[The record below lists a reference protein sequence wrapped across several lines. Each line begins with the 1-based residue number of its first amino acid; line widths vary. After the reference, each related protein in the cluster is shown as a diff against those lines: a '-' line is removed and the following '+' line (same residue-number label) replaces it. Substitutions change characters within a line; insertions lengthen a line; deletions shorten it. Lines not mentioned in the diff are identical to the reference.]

1 MLTTWGRAVLE
12 TVDKW
17 LVRLRGLLPVRRAE
31 RAIHA
36 GRWGDAHEQLTSLV
50 LGEGDEAF
58 GPLRRLCLFCALKCG
73 ERERIVASLAHEESH
88 WQRAPE
94 AASLFVAELLEELL
108 GAGDIAA
115 AVALAEHLPHR
126 LPELTGHF
134 LAARVFAAQATAL
147 SEAGARGRL
156 EHQHAL
162 ERAQAA
168 FRQAAE
174 LATSPRRAAWIR
186 AHHATFLLQ
195 QSPSLR
201 GEALALVSGLN
212 PYLLLGPEALGY
224 VWVQQHATRQL
235 QRVRGLDLLQSS
247 KMLATPTDPQRIA
260 LLVGW
265 LNDVSIP
272 LNPLEEDRLRGA
284 IEVLFDESEQGKA
297 VRFLE
302 EVAAIAAGS
311 SLGTEQW
318 TSSVR
323 AFLRGED
330 ATQVSAPRTVTEFG
344 LAVLGACRAGGEV
357 SEAQRRTISEF
368 YLQRLQVRPVDAH
381 PLAVWLPTLLSK
393 WSMIPEDERRL
404 HRELMELY
412 AARGRRPSYGFQA
425 LTRLSQQVGEE
436 RAGAYLGVRA
446 LREQQEG
453 TFLSSSPLSSDLVG
467 ALVLRGARALVLNGE
482 PRKARGLLSM
492 YEATL

>member
-323 AFLRGED
+323 AFLRG
-330 ATQVSAPRTVTEFG
+330 
-344 LAVLGACRAGGEV
+344 
-357 SEAQRRTISEF
+357 
-368 YLQRLQVRPVDAH
+368 
-381 PLAVWLPTLLSK
+381 
-393 WSMIPEDERRL
+393 
-404 HRELMELY
+404 
-412 AARGRRPSYGFQA
+412 
-425 LTRLSQQVGEE
+425 
-436 RAGAYLGVRA
+436 
-446 LREQQEG
+446 
-453 TFLSSSPLSSDLVG
+453 
-467 ALVLRGARALVLNGE
+467 
-482 PRKARGLLSM
+482 
-492 YEATL
+492 

>member
-201 GEALALVSGLN
+201 GEALTLVSGLN

>member
-412 AARGRRPSYGFQA
+412 AARGR
-425 LTRLSQQVGEE
+425 
-436 RAGAYLGVRA
+436 
-446 LREQQEG
+446 
-453 TFLSSSPLSSDLVG
+453 
-467 ALVLRGARALVLNGE
+467 
-482 PRKARGLLSM
+482 
-492 YEATL
+492 

>member
-201 GEALALVSGLN
+201 GEALTLVSGLN

-412 AARGRRPSYGFQA
+412 AAQGRRPSYGFQA

>member
-425 LTRLSQQVGEE
+425 LTRLAQQVGEE

-453 TFLSSSPLSSDLVG
+453 TFLSPAPLSSDLVG
-467 ALVLRGARALVLNGE
+467 ALVLRGARELVLNGE

>member
-1 MLTTWGRAVLE
+1 
-12 TVDKW
+12 
-17 LVRLRGLLPVRRAE
+17 
-31 RAIHA
+31 
-36 GRWGDAHEQLTSLV
+36 
-50 LGEGDEAF
+50 
-58 GPLRRLCLFCALKCG
+58 
-73 ERERIVASLAHEESH
+73 
-88 WQRAPE
+88 
-94 AASLFVAELLEELL
+94 
-108 GAGDIAA
+108 
-115 AVALAEHLPHR
+115 
-126 LPELTGHF
+126 
-134 LAARVFAAQATAL
+134 
-147 SEAGARGRL
+147 
-156 EHQHAL
+156 
-162 ERAQAA
+162 
-168 FRQAAE
+168 
-174 LATSPRRAAWIR
+174 
-186 AHHATFLLQ
+186 
-195 QSPSLR
+195 
-201 GEALALVSGLN
+201 
-212 PYLLLGPEALGY
+212 
-224 VWVQQHATRQL
+224 
-235 QRVRGLDLLQSS
+235 
-247 KMLATPTDPQRIA
+247 MLATPTDPQRIA

-425 LTRLSQQVGEE
+425 LTRLAQQVGEE